1 MLFIIFGKA
10 IIWLK
15 IKKQR
20 TQALKKKYAKLELIL
35 NYKLKSRIAKTVME
49 AEFENKHREKKQS
62 KKDIKQIGL
71 EFNNVLGEILYSSLI
86 YIKLTKQFQ
95 EDY

>member
-1 MLFIIFGKA
+1 MYRHL
-10 IIWLK
+10 LS
-15 IKKQR
+15 
-20 TQALKKKYAKLELIL
+20 
-35 NYKLKSRIAKTVME
+35 NHKLKSRIAKTVVE

-62 KKDIKQIGL
+62 KNGIKQIGL
-71 EFNNVLGEILYSSLI
+71 EFNNVLVEILYSSLI

>member
-1 MLFIIFGKA
+1 
-10 IIWLK
+10 
-15 IKKQR
+15 
-20 TQALKKKYAKLELIL
+20 
-35 NYKLKSRIAKTVME
+35 ME

-62 KKDIKQIGL
+62 KNGIKQIGL
-71 EFNNVLGEILYSSLI
+71 EFNNVLVGILYSSLI